1 MANIAKKA
9 LELISN
15 LTEAGADPLEYMRV
29 LEKQAAPKPFGVDQD
44 AYKEIL
50 GFQEPSPWLRTHLRA
65 YSGPDSYAYNQPYR
79 LTKAKIAEDVALRQ
93 DALRQEIERL
103 EKRLNVP
110 WLSEIDKD
118 NIREQLGEAERNLN
132 DLSTAPFKGYAENS
146 AKLLKTFHPAAND
159 AVLYRGLNPGS
170 KTAQR
175 LNELERMYSARA
187 EGFGEEFPI
196 PSPTDYG
203 NLGYLS
209 TSVDPKIAKSF
220 GDWSYVEDGGVLG
233 DDPRQQ
239 LYKILVP
246 QGTPVRPLLNQLSE
260 HPNEAEVLLPP
271 MSVYERLG
279 DRDSQGFIPLLWTG
293 RGKPISKRYIGA
305 TIPGAAL
312 LEQYYDAPEDQ

>member
-50 GFQEPSPWLRTHLRA
+50 GFQNPKPELQPHIRA
-65 YSGPDSYAYNQPYR
+65 YSGSYSTEYNEPYR
-79 LTKAKIAEDVALRQ
+79 MTRADIARDVALRQ
-93 DALRQEIERL
+93 DSLLHEIR
-103 EKRLNVP
+103 RMQ
-110 WLSEIDKD
+110 
-118 NIREQLGEAERNLN
+118 EQLKKSWVSESEKEYLREKIAESHRTLEQ
-132 DLSTAPFKGYAENS
+132 LSAAPLKGYGERS
-146 AKLLKTFHPAAND
+146 AQLLKAFHPSAND
-159 AVLYRGLNPGS
+159 AVVYRGLNPGS
-170 KTAQR
+170 RTARR
-175 LNELERMYSARA
+175 LEELERMYAARA
-187 EGFGEEFPI
+187 DGLTDEYPAAI
-196 PSPTDYG
+196 PTDYG
-203 NLGYLS
+203 NLGFLS
-209 TSVDPKIAKSF
+209 TSIDPKVAKSF
-220 GDWSYVEDGGVLG
+220 GDWSYAEDGGSLG
-233 DDPRQQ
+233 DAPRQQ

-246 QGTPVRPLLNQLSE
+246 QGAPVRPLLNNLSE
-260 HPNEAEVLLPP
+260 HGHEAEVLLPP